1 MRILTLLFLILFIPI
16 EGLFTSSGIR
26 AQEIIPL
33 YPEGI
38 PCESEEED
46 VEVQRADIGTLVTHT
61 RRPVLHHYAPVP
73 RMATGGAIMV
83 IPGGG
88 YVVEAWG
95 HEGQDISNR
104 LTYEG
109 LHVFI
114 LRHRLP
120 RNEQFPCKTH
130 VALDDARRGIQTI
143 RLLADSL
150 GIDRS
155 RVAVLGFSAGGHL
168 TASASVHFIE
178 GDSTA
183 HPPAA
188 AFSSR
193 PDASLP
199 IYPVTIMDDSDAGH
213 SGSRVSLLGD
223 PEEQDPKLVDYYN
236 LPAQVHAEVPPTF
249 LVHASNDKGVV
260 PENSLRYYSSLIK
273 HGVPTSMHIFATGG
287 HGFGSGKDSDG
298 PVNTWLD
305 LAVDWLNWRGIL

>member
-1 MRILTLLFLILFIPI
+1 MVTYYRLALLLVLFLA
-16 EGLFTSSGIR
+16 SCVR
-26 AQEIIPL
+26 AQSIIPL

-38 PCESEEED
+38 PCENETEVDEI
-46 VEVQRADIGTLVTHT
+46 VQRADIGALVRHT
-61 RRPVLHHYAPVP
+61 RTPVLHHYAPVP
-73 RMATGGAIMV
+73 RMATGGAIML

-95 HEGQDISNR
+95 HEGIDIANR
-104 LTYEG
+104 LTIEG

-120 RNEQFPCKTH
+120 RNEPKPCKTH

-150 GIDRS
+150 KIAHDR
-155 RVAVLGFSAGGHL
+155 VGVLGFSAGGHL
-168 TASASVHFIE
+168 TASASVHFIL

-199 IYPVTIMDDSDAGH
+199 IYPVLIMDDSGAGH
-213 SGSRVSLLGD
+213 KGSRVSLLGEAD
-223 PEEQDPKLVDYYN
+223 EQDSELVEYYN
-236 LPAQVHAEVPPTF
+236 LPARVHADVPPTF

-260 PENSLRYYSSLIK
+260 PENSLRYYSALVK
-273 HGVPTSMHIFATGG
+273 HGVPASMHIFATGG

-298 PVNTWLD
+298 PVRNWLD
-305 LAVDWLNWRGIL
+305 LAVEWLAWRGFL